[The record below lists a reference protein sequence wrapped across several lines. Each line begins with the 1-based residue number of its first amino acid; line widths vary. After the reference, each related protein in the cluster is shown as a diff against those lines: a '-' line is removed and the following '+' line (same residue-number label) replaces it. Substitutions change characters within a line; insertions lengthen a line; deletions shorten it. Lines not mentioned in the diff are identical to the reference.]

1 MKFSPERMHRIMSQ
15 IMYYNHLR
23 LDLYVR
29 FRKIIK
35 FLMDLYC
42 VFESFIEVLNKN
54 RNTKLKQ

>member
-1 MKFSPERMHRIMSQ
+1 
-15 IMYYNHLR
+15 MYYNHLR